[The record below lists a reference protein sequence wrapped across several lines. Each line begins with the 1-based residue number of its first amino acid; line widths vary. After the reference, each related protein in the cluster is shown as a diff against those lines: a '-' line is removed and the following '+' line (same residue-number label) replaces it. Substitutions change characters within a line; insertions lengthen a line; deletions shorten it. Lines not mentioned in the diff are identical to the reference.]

1 MKFNTEIITLKISSS
16 FLPPQMFSPYVGCL
30 IHTSDIKMK

>member
-16 FLPPQMFSPYVGCL
+16 SFLLKMFSPFVGCMTQTL
-30 IHTSDIKMK
+30 GIEMK